1 MLQQS
6 TAYTDDDV
14 YISGLVVEFGDTEK
28 QEHVCV
34 QDMFS
39 SRLLTMTITEFLVPK
54 LSYLGTAAAK
64 RALRDRGVT
73 HWLGRKDP
81 FQLEKNVT
89 HLIYFQSLLWLLQ
102 PMYPLAAVLG
112 PLLLVA
118 DFKFDKAYL
127 IRCSSKSAPFAGS
140 QTLFLLFNVL
150 SLAVFALFWGF
161 LWAFDPS
168 VTECVPA
175 AGVYEGPFQPDTS
188 GASGYAQTSPSRD
201 FTARGSGLA
210 TVVDVAFHPTVLV
223 MGMDDGAAA
232 RQDRRLQGDGAAGV
246 RRGEAPDAAAAG
258 LLAAGAEP
266 QQGAAARHAQEAG
279 ARAEGLA
286 RRLQLRPA
294 RSGAAASGRRG
305 AAVGVSARSLRAAEL
320 LTRCYP
326 IRR

>member
-201 FTARGSGLA
+201 FTARGAGLA
-210 TVVDVAFHPTVLV
+210 TVVDVVFHPTVLF
-223 MGMDDGAAA
+223 MGMVLLRLLGKIGGFKVTALQEYAEEKHQTLQQQVYSLQAQSRNKERQLATLKKQAHALKDSLVGSSSDLLAAA
-232 RQDRRLQGDGAAGV
+232 QQQAGAGV
-246 RRGEAPDAAAAG
+246 R
-258 LLAAGAEP
+258 L
-266 QQGAAARHAQEAG
+266 
-279 ARAEGLA
+279 
-286 RRLQLRPA
+286 
-294 RSGAAASGRRG
+294 SG
-305 AAVGVSARSLRAAEL
+305 
-320 LTRCYP
+320 
-326 IRR
+326 